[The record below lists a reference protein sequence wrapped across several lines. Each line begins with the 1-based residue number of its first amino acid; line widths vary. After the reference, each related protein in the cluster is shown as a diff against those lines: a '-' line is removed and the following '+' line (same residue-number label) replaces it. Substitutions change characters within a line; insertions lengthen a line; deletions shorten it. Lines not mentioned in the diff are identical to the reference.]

1 MKSWTTYTGT
11 ASANLDPARRPPEN
25 AHYFSVVASAC
36 RIKRGELW
44 LDSVSLKVSQGN
56 IAPALESAGGTAR
69 GTHRPNILPNGSF
82 EVDGDQDGKADRWV
96 LSRGTSLS
104 SQHPDDGQ
112 SCLCI
117 TGKKLMRRE
126 FAISELIPVNPGARY
141 VMEGRFRAQPPGEVE
156 FGFRLY
162 TRDKRIV
169 PNSTY
174 QPTAKIG
181 RANWTTR
188 EVRVSVPPA
197 SGAEFMQVTI
207 RARPPV
213 GHKIWVDNV
222 KLYNADVR

>member
-1 MKSWTTYTGT
+1 
-11 ASANLDPARRPPEN
+11 
-25 AHYFSVVASAC
+25 
-36 RIKRGELW
+36 
-44 LDSVSLKVSQGN
+44 
-56 IAPALESAGGTAR
+56 
-69 GTHRPNILPNGSF
+69 
-82 EVDGDQDGKADRWV
+82 
-96 LSRGTSLS
+96 
-104 SQHPDDGQ
+104 
-112 SCLCI
+112 
-117 TGKKLMRRE
+117 MRRE

-174 QPTAKIG
+174 QPKAKVG

-188 EVRVSVPPA
+188 EVRISVPPT
-197 SGAEFMQVTI
+197 SGAEFIQVTI

-222 KLYNADVR
+222 KLFNADVR